1 MTTENKPVLN
11 AGQQAAADGFF
22 NFLLSNENNEL
33 IISGPGGVGKT
44 FLMGHMIDEIMPKYF
59 KMCELMGI
67 APEYASVIMAA
78 TTNKAA
84 DVLTTSTKHKADT
97 IHSFLAL
104 KVKDDFTTGRS
115 SLTKTTAWT
124 VHQKKIIFID
134 ECSMIDTDLRNIIL
148 EGTHNSKIIYVG
160 DHCQLA
166 PIMEPISPIYRD
178 NLPFFALTES
188 VRNAGQPALMHVCQ
202 QLRDTV
208 ETGVFNPIQA
218 VPGVIDWLSDEDA
231 ENEIHAHF
239 SKQTTTS
246 RILAY
251 SNARVLEFNSHIR
264 DIRNLPEEFTVGEL
278 LVNNS
283 AIRIG
288 KSMLSVDQ
296 EVEIIR
302 QDYKPTKVEISDNVY
317 LDILRTDLQTSTGIV
332 RDVNVPVDQKHYTD
346 LIRYY
351 QKLKNWNRYFHLKN
365 NYPDLR
371 QRDAST
377 VHKSQGSSYD
387 TVFID
392 LANLS
397 ACHQPNVAARLL
409 YVAFSRARN
418 RIVLFGNLTSKYGG
432 VVR

>member
-1 MTTENKPVLN
+1 MTNKTVLN
-11 AGQQAAADGFF
+11 AGQQTAADGFF
-22 NFLLSNENNEL
+22 NFLLSNEGKEL

-44 FLMGHMIDEIMPKYF
+44 YMMGHMIDEIMPKYF
-59 KMCELMGI
+59 KMCELIGI
-67 APEYASVIMAA
+67 TPEYDSVVMSA

-84 DVLTTSTKHKADT
+84 DVLTASTQHKADT
-97 IHSFLAL
+97 IHSLLAL
-104 KVKDDFTTGRS
+104 KVKDDFTTGKS
-115 SLTKTTAWT
+115 SLIKTASWT
-124 VHQKKIIFID
+124 VHQNKIIFID
-134 ECSMIDTDLRNIIL
+134 ECSMIDTELRNIIL
-148 EGTHNSKIIYVG
+148 EGTHNCKIIYVG

-166 PIMEPISPIYRD
+166 PVMEPISPIYRD

-188 VRNAGQPALMHVCQ
+188 VRNAGQPTLIHVCQ

-208 ETGVFNPIQA
+208 ETGVFKPIQE
-218 VPGVIDWLSDEDA
+218 VPGVIDWLSGEEA
-231 ENEIHAHF
+231 ENEVYTHF

-251 SNARVLEFNSHIR
+251 SNSRVLEFNRHIR

-283 AIRIG
+283 AIRVG
-288 KSMLSVDQ
+288 KSMLSVDE
-296 EVEIIR
+296 EVEIIQ
-302 QDYKPTKVEISDNVY
+302 QDYKPTKVKILDSEY
-317 LDILRTDLQTSTGIV
+317 LDILKTDLKTRTRIV
-332 RDVNVPVDQKHYTD
+332 RDIDVPIDQKHYAD
-346 LIRYY
+346 LIRYS
-351 QKLKNWNRYFHLKN
+351 QRLKNWNMYFNLKN

-392 LANLS
+392 LKNLS
-397 ACHQPNVAARLL
+397 TSNQPNVVARLL

-418 RIVLFGNLTSKYGG
+418 RVVLFGDLANKYGG